1 MSFVYENN
9 KQLKAEYKKLLIDKG
24 LSMTDIA
31 NKLDIVPQQLQN
43 KFSNKRIAFS
53 DLSEWLELV
62 GYELEINF
70 KPKY

>member
-1 MSFVYENN
+1 MSFVYKNN
-9 KQLKAEYKKLLIDKG
+9 KQLKDEYKKLLIDKG

-31 NKLDIVPQQLQN
+31 DKLDIVPQQLQN
-43 KFSNKRIAFS
+43 KFNNKRIAFS

-70 KPKY
+70 KPK